1 MVYGMILQ
9 INVKSNV
16 EGERGIPKLPVESA
30 LVGINGLEGDF
41 NRHRHEKRD
50 SLEKAVLILTSD
62 VILDLIKEDWQVK
75 PGHLGENF
83 TVGNVPYDFFKFGER
98 YSFGKE
104 VLLRISEESAPCRNL
119 AVLPYVGKEK
129 LRELQRALLGKRGW
143 YASVIKGG
151 YVEPGDLVRKLQ
163 T

>member
-62 VILDLIKEDWQVK
+62 VILDLVSIEQ
-75 PGHLGENF
+75 
-83 TVGNVPYDFFKFGER
+83 
-98 YSFGKE
+98 
-104 VLLRISEESAPCRNL
+104 
-119 AVLPYVGKEK
+119 
-129 LRELQRALLGKRGW
+129 
-143 YASVIKGG
+143 
-151 YVEPGDLVRKLQ
+151 
-163 T
+163 